1 MGVKL
6 FLYMGGCDNDENDD
20 NDSGDDGGH
29 DGDNGCDVDQMT
41 MHRRYSCPSDMRP
54 RPQPRSRPAGAA
66 APAAETILSSPFLHS
81 NKAAAIMMMRM
92 MITMVEMIVMLIR

>member
-41 MHRRYSCPSDMRP
+41 LHRRFSCPSYM

-66 APAAETILSSPFLHS
+66 APAAETILPSQFLHS
-81 NKAAAIMMMRM
+81 NKAPH
-92 MITMVEMIVMLIR
+92 VKK

>member
-41 MHRRYSCPSDMRP
+41 MHRRYSCPSYML
-54 RPQPRSRPAGAA
+54 PRSRPEGAA
-66 APAAETILSSPFLHS
+66 APAAETILS
-81 NKAAAIMMMRM
+81 
-92 MITMVEMIVMLIR
+92 